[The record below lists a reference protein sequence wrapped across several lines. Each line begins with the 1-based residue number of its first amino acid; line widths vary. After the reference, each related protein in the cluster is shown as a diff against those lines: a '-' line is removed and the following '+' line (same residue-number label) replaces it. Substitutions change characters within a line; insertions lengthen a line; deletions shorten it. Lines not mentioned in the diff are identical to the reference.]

1 MSCPG
6 DTMFNV
12 SCQGHQTL
20 GLNKF
25 PTLGFISPGGHHTK
39 DLKNILDKMWL
50 HEHFKYFLFQIQM
63 KSDHPDIF
71 ISYCWQNSQEAVNN
85 GTQARHGALGYGDPR
100 KIKEFLEKKGLSCW
114 LDIEQMGKVG
124 GFQTNF

>member
-25 PTLGFISPGGHHTK
+25 PTLGFISPGGHHTR

-50 HEHFKYFLFQIQM
+50 HEHFQIFLVSN
-63 KSDHPDIF
+63 SDEVRP
-71 ISYCWQNSQEAVNN
+71 S
-85 GTQARHGALGYGDPR
+85 RHIHQLLLAELPR
-100 KIKEFLEKKGLSCW
+100 SS
-114 LDIEQMGKVG
+114 
-124 GFQTNF
+124 